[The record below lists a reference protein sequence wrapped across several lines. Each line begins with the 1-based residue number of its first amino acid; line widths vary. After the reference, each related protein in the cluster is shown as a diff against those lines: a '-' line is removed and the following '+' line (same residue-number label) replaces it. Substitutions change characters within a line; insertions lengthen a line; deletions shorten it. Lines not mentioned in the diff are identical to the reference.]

1 MQPTKKTF
9 VIINPVIQ
17 IIFIIVSISIIG
29 YGLFK
34 RIEQHKFTDPISS
47 IEYFTPETL
56 RIFKTS
62 PIAIETGLHIDQ
74 FQEFKMEQNNFIFS
88 GTLWFKFDP
97 GSISLG
103 TLENFDF
110 AKGEILERDKPDMH
124 FVEEKLLVRY
134 KIKVKFNSPLDYK
147 DFPLDNHRL
156 FLKLTNTDLYPEE
169 VIFDTAEKNFIIKA
183 NVENKGWELVGKDV
197 ENGYTITQLSS
208 GTKSTINTY
217 PVAIFIL
224 KYLRDGIRYA
234 LSIFLP
240 LLFLF
245 YLMLLTFSLEPER
258 AITIS
263 PAIVTAL
270 LAYRFVIE
278 RISPQDVGYFM
289 LSDQLFFL
297 FLGLLSL
304 FFILN
309 AIDRYAKPFKYA
321 QKIIILIIFHVFT
334 IVANLYLFFN

>member
-1 MQPTKKTF
+1 MQETEKKF
-9 VIINPVIQ
+9 AIVSPLLQ
-17 IIFIIVSISIIG
+17 IAFIFISVSIIG
-29 YGLFK
+29 YALFR
-34 RIEQHKFTDPISS
+34 RIEQHKFSDPIPS

-62 PIAIETGLHIDQ
+62 PITIETGLHIDK

-97 GSISLG
+97 GSISLD
-103 TLENFDF
+103 TLEKFDF
-110 AKGEILERDKPDMH
+110 AKGDILERGKPDMH

-134 KIKVKFNSPLDYK
+134 KIKVEFNSPLDYK

-183 NVENKGWELVGKDV
+183 NVQDSGWKLVGKDV
-197 ENGYTITQLSS
+197 ESGYSITQLSS
-208 GTKSTINTY
+208 GTQTTINTY
-217 PVAIFIL
+217 PVAIFTL

-245 YLMLLTFSLEPER
+245 YLILLTFSLEPER

-278 RISPQDVGYFM
+278 RISPQNVGYFM

-309 AIDRYAKPFKYA
+309 AIDRYATPFKYG
-321 QKIIILIIFHVFT
+321 QKVIILVIFHTFT